1 MTSRGEVISF
11 ALSLGD
17 VYLDCPFHD
26 GNWQLLR
33 LRKNNKAFAFLYE
46 YKGRLQVNVKCLPAM
61 AELWR
66 EGFESVLPAYHM
78 NKKHWNTVILDG
90 SVPEDAVRQMIEE
103 SFELVNK

>member
-1 MTSRGEVISF
+1 
-11 ALSLGD
+11 
-17 VYLDCPFHD
+17 
-26 GNWQLLR
+26 
-33 LRKNNKAFAFLYE
+33 
-46 YKGRLQVNVKCLPAM
+46 M

-78 NKKHWNTVILDG
+78 NKKHWNTIVLDG